1 MQKIDVFKVQKL
13 LLELSIHV
21 NTSKWQINSV
31 IHLQWTVG
39 VRMFQ
44 MQKHQEKT
52 QSKKLNISV
61 CWTLTLQPQFKCHL
75 YPNISRTWQTT

>member
-52 QSKKLNISV
+52 
-61 CWTLTLQPQFKCHL
+61 
-75 YPNISRTWQTT
+75 